1 MADGSVVI
9 DIVGDATRFNQTL
22 QQVAERTR
30 SRSAAMSSYF
40 KSAGAAISSA
50 GAALLPMSAGILA
63 AGAATVKTGIQMGS
77 FLQQTE
83 IGFTTMLGSARKA
96 KQMMNDLTT
105 FAAKTPFDVQGVMS
119 ASKKM
124 LAYGFSA
131 KKIIPMLTAVGD
143 ASAGLGLGTEGMD
156 RLTVALGQMNAKGKV
171 SAEEMRQL
179 AEAGVPAWELLA
191 KAIGKSIPEAMKL
204 AEKGAID
211 SDTGISAIVEGMKKK
226 FGGLMDKQS
235 KTAAG
240 AASNLK
246 DAFTTN
252 LGTAF
257 ITPLDSIAPKIQEL
271 AEALDPA
278 MKKVGP
284 VVSQLAQKL
293 TPLFDMGTQ
302 FLNKIAA
309 SSDSEIMSMVSG
321 LAKVATMGPGL
332 MIAGKALSGFGS
344 IIGFAGN
351 ATATLESGAGK
362 AVAGIVKGGTKI
374 KNFAEDSRAG
384 FQIISE
390 DLASMSNN
398 GKSTFKN
405 LTSNLGNYAGMM
417 KGTVIPSMSS
427 VKQAGL
433 SSMIGLGKG
442 VGGLVGVAG
451 LAGGALL
458 GLGVMAQMSGQSV
471 SKMGADFANGI
482 TGFAQQIPGVVS
494 SITEVLPTVV
504 NSISYAA
511 PLILEA
517 VMSVISNI
525 VGAIPQMMPALLQTT
540 MMLIQTLVNAIPT
553 LIPLIIDAATQLIMG
568 LVTGITQALPILM
581 AALPGVINSLV
592 EALITNLPIL
602 INGIIMLVAVLATS
616 LIAALPTLLSG
627 VITLITGIVDM
638 LPTLIPTLLAA
649 VTQVLM
655 ALVTALPTLIP
666 ILLAGILNIVTSLLN
681 LLPQIIPVLIN
692 SVISIIT
699 ALVNML
705 PTLIPMVLNAAIQL
719 FMAIVNAL
727 PVILPALLRAVPT
740 LIFAVIRL
748 LPTLIPT
755 LLNAAKTLFMAI
767 VKAVPLIV
775 SSLGT
780 ALKNLVSTA
789 SKTMSRQATT
799 AFGEVGRNISDG
811 IKRGITNAW
820 NGLVNKLSGLVNLL
834 PAVVKKILGIHSPS
848 RVFAKI
854 GRYVVAGMSQGIISG
869 KKKLAEA
876 ASAMAQSITDTDSVK
891 KATDKMRSLVSKGLA
906 HIPKALKKQSTGLKK
921 SLSNAINAAEKQL
934 NSLAKK
940 NEKLTQSIS
949 DAKDKLKE
957 MQDYSQNYQG
967 KFSDYAQL
975 SNIENTDKDGYLE
988 ILKNRATAS
997 KNFANLIDGLRAK
1010 GLSEDALTD
1019 IVNRGVAEGST
1030 MASAL
1035 SEASTAEIAQINE
1048 YQSQISSIGKSVG
1061 DKFTEKFYGIGV
1073 NAQQGIIN
1081 GLLKNQKA
1089 LEDAATKIAN
1099 TLTSTIK
1106 KRLKIHSPSRV
1117 MFKLFDYAGQGA
1129 LNGLNPYVAKIRS
1142 ISNDMAFAA
1151 GSGVV
1156 NTSTSSVINYNTVKQ
1171 VITAP
1176 VASFSEARAGA
1187 KAGQRAS
1194 LGF

>member
-30 SRSAAMSSYF
+30 TRSAAMSSFF
-40 KSAGAAISSA
+40 KSTGAAISSA

-63 AGAATVKTGIQMGS
+63 AGAATIKTGVQMGS

-83 IGFTTMLGSARKA
+83 IGFTTMLGSASRA
-96 KQMMNDLTT
+96 KEMMNDLTT

-257 ITPLDSIAPKIQEL
+257 ISPLDAIAPKIQEL

-284 VVSQLAQKL
+284 VVSQMAQKL
-293 TPLFDMGTQ
+293 TPVFDMGIR
-302 FLNKIAA
+302 FLNKVSS
-309 SSDSEIMSMVSG
+309 SSDSELMGMVTG
-321 LAKVATMGPGL
+321 LIKVAAIGPGL
-332 MIAGKALSGFGS
+332 LIAGKAVSGFGS
-344 IIGFAGN
+344 IIGVAGK
-351 ATATLESGAGK
+351 ATASLESGAGK
-362 AVAGIVKGGTKI
+362 AVASIVKGGSKI
-374 KNFAEDSRAG
+374 KSFAEDSHAG
-384 FQIISE
+384 FQLISD
-390 DLASMSNN
+390 DLGSMGSN
-398 GKSTFKN
+398 GKSTLQN
-405 LTSNLGNYAGMM
+405 LRFNLGNYAEML

-427 VKQAGL
+427 VKQVGL
-433 SSMIGLGKG
+433 NSMVGLGKG

-458 GLGVMAQMSGQSV
+458 GLGVMAQMSGQDV
-471 SKMGADFANGI
+471 AKMGADVATSI
-482 TGFAQQIPGVVS
+482 TGFANKIPEVIT
-494 SITEVLPTVV
+494 SITTVLPTVV
-504 NSISYAA
+504 NSLAYAA
-511 PLILEA
+511 PLVVGA
-517 VMSVISNI
+517 VLSVIKNI
-525 VGAIPQMMPALLQTT
+525 VAAIPQMIPALLQTT
-540 MMLIQTLVNAIPT
+540 MMLIKTLVNAIPQM
-553 LIPLIIDAATQLIMG
+553 IPLILGAATQLIMG
-568 LVTGITQALPILM
+568 LVTGMTQALPILM
-581 AALPGVINSLV
+581 SALPTIIDSLV
-592 EALITNLPIL
+592 GALLSNLPIL
-602 INGIIMLVAVLATS
+602 LNGVITLIGQLATS
-616 LIAALPTLLSG
+616 LILALPALLNG
-627 VITLITGIVDM
+627 VMGLITGIIDM
-638 LPTLIPTLLAA
+638 LP
-649 VTQVLM
+649 
-655 ALVTALPTLIP
+655 
-666 ILLAGILNIVTSLLN
+666 S
-681 LLPQIIPVLIN
+681 IIPVLI
-692 SVISIIT
+692 SAVTQIIITLLGMLPTLLPMLIAGVINIIT
-699 ALVNML
+699 AIVALIPTLIPLLLQAVISVVVAIAKML
-705 PTLIPMVLNAAIQL
+705 PTLIPMILVSAVQL
-719 FMAIVNAL
+719 FMALVT
-727 PVILPALLRAVPT
+727 AVPKIGAS
-740 LIFAVIRL
+740 LCSAV
-748 LPTLIPT
+748 
-755 LLNAAKTLFMAI
+755 
-767 VKAVPLIV
+767 VKVL
-775 SSLGT
+775 SF
-780 ALKNLVSTA
+780 A
-789 SKTMSRQATT
+789 SKRAMSSALS
-799 AFGEVGRNISDG
+799 FFKDVGKNISEG
-811 IKRGITNAW
+811 IKSGLTKAW
-820 NGLVNKLSGLVNLL
+820 TSLENKLVGLVNLL

-854 GRYVVAGMSQGIISG
+854 GRYVIAGMSQGIISG

-876 ASAMAQSITDTDSVK
+876 ASTMASSITDTDSVK
-891 KATDKMRSLVSKGLA
+891 KATDKMRALVSKGLNN
-906 HIPKALKKQSTGLKK
+906 IPKSLKGQSKAIKSALS
-921 SLSNAINAAEKQL
+921 SAINTAEKQL
-934 NSLAKK
+934 NSLART
-940 NEKLTQSIS
+940 NESLTQRIA

-957 MQDYSQNYQG
+957 MQDYSKNYQN

-997 KNFANLIDGLRAK
+997 QNFSNLIDGLRTK
-1010 GLSEDALTD
+1010 GLSENALSD
-1019 IVNRGVAEGST
+1019 IVDRGVAEGST
-1030 MASAL
+1030 MAAAL
-1035 SEASTAEIAQINE
+1035 SEASAAEIAQINT
-1048 YQSQISSIGKSVG
+1048 YQSKITAIGKSVG

-1073 NAQQGIIN
+1073 NAQQGIID
-1081 GLLKNQKA
+1081 GLLSNQKK
-1089 LEDAATKIAN
+1089 LQNAANTIAN
-1099 TLTSTIK
+1099 TLTETIK
-1106 KRLKIHSPSRV
+1106 KKLKIHSPSRV
-1117 MFKLFDYAGQGA
+1117 MFKLFDYAGKGA
-1129 LNGLNPYVAKIRS
+1129 LNGLNPYVAKIRG
-1142 ISNDMAFAA
+1142 ISNEMAFAA

-1156 NTSTSSVINYNTVKQ
+1156 NTNTSSVINYNTVKQ

-1176 VASFSEARAGA
+1176 VASFSETRAGA
-1187 KAGQRAS
+1187 RAGQRAS